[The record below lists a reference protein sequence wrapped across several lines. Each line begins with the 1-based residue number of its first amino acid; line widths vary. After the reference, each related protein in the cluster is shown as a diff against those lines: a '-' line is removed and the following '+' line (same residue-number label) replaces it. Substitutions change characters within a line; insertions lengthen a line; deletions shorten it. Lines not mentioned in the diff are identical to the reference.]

1 MDIPKQRPQIDILEV
16 FREEKSQEHGF
27 LRVSAPMVRYSKLE
41 FRRLLRKHG
50 VKLCFTPMIIADS
63 FNNSEKAR
71 QNEFTTT
78 ADDKP
83 LIAQFAAKDAS
94 EFATSAELIYP
105 YVDGIDLNCGC
116 PQSWAIAKGY
126 GCGLLKQPEL
136 VKDIIQ
142 TIRRRVNEKFSVSLK
157 IRLLQHESSNS
168 TIEFARQLEKCGAT
182 FLTLHGRTMWQKT
195 SDPLNVMAIRE
206 VKDSLGI
213 PLIANGNVKSWQTAC
228 ELYEQTR
235 ADGIM
240 AARGLLANPTL
251 FNPIYKDAN
260 KIPPLDCIQDWLN
273 IAAEAGDNLQFL
285 CFHHHLT
292 FMWGCNLKRK
302 LRLEFNTFTKK
313 QQILDFFYDHYNVKA
328 AAEYL
333 EKTLNYTECT
343 YTHYTPTVHT
353 RNEEDVTGTWNSN
366 SNGKFFNEFNQELET
381 EEDDCDLGSSFF
393 CRNVKTKKVFNT

>member
-1 MDIPKQRPQIDILEV
+1 MDLPKERPQRDILEI
-16 FREEKSQEHGF
+16 FKQEKSQEHGF

-78 ADDKP
+78 PDDEP
-83 LIAQFAAKDAS
+83 IIAQFAAKDS
-94 EFATSAELIYP
+94 TEFVNSALLIYP

-116 PQSWAIAKGY
+116 PQSWAISKGY
-126 GCGLLKQPEL
+126 GCGLLKQPEV

-142 TIRRRVNEKFSVSLK
+142 TIRRRINNNFSVSLK
-157 IRLLQHESSNS
+157 IRLLNHESSKT
-168 TIEFARQLEKCGAT
+168 TIDFARQLEMCGAT

-195 SDPLNVMAIRE
+195 SDPLNVAAIRDI
-206 VKDSLGI
+206 KQSLRI
-213 PLIANGNVKSWQTAC
+213 PLIANGNVKSWQSAC
-228 ELYEQTR
+228 ELYEQTQ

-251 FNPIYKDAN
+251 FNPKFKDIDE
-260 KIPPLDCIQDWLN
+260 IPPLDCIQDWFN

-292 FMWGCNLKRK
+292 FMWGGNLKRK
-302 LRLEFNTFTKK
+302 LRLEFNSYTKK
-313 QQILDFFYDHYNVKA
+313 QQIFDFFHDNYNIKPSVQFS
-328 AAEYL
+328 
-333 EKTLNYTECT
+333 LNPLKYNRCT
-343 YTHYTPTVHT
+343 YSHYTPIIDQYKSAEVSTD
-353 RNEEDVTGTWNSN
+353 NWNSN
-366 SNGKFFNEFNQELET
+366 TNGKFFNEFNQELVQDID
-381 EEDDCDLGSSFF
+381 EDCELGSSFF
-393 CRNVKTKKVFNT
+393 ADM

>member
-1 MDIPKQRPQIDILEV
+1 MDVQKQRPQIDILEV
-16 FREEKSQEHGF
+16 FREEKSQKHGF

-78 ADDKP
+78 SEDKP
-83 LIAQFAAKDAS
+83 LIAQFAAKDAI
-94 EFATSAELIYP
+94 EFSNSSQLIYP

-142 TIRRRVNEKFSVSLK
+142 TIRRRVNENFSVSLK
-157 IRLLQHESSNS
+157 IRLLSHESSNS
-168 TIEFARQLEKCGAT
+168 TIEFARQLEMCGAT
-182 FLTLHGRTMWQKT
+182 FLSLHGRTMWQKT
-195 SDPLNVMAIRE
+195 SDPLNVAAIRE
-206 VKDSLGI
+206 VKDSLRI

-240 AARGLLANPTL
+240 AARGVLANPVL
-251 FNPIYKDAN
+251 FNPEYKNDSTTA
-260 KIPPLDCIQDWLN
+260 PLDCIQDWLN

-313 QQILDFFYDHYNVKA
+313 QQILDFFYDNYNVKA
-328 AAEYL
+328 SSEFL
-333 EKTLNYTECT
+333 SNPLNYTNCN
-343 YTHYTPTVHT
+343 YTHYMPEIAEP
-353 RNEEDVTGTWNSN
+353 NLEEVDGTWNSN
-366 SNGKFFNEFNQELET
+366 TNGKFFNEFKQEMDGSDD
-381 EEDDCDLGSSFF
+381 DDCDLGSSFF
-393 CRNVKTKKVFNT
+393 AEM

>member
-16 FREEKSQEHGF
+16 FREEKAQEHGF
-27 LRVSAPMVRYSKLE
+27 LRVSAPMVRYSKLG

-71 QNEFTTT
+71 QNEFTTE
-78 ADDKP
+78 AEDKP
-83 LIAQFAAKDAS
+83 LIAQFAAKNAQ

-142 TIRRRVNEKFSVSLK
+142 TIRRRINENFSVSLK
-157 IRLLQHESSNS
+157 IRLLSHESSQS
-168 TIEFARQLEKCGAT
+168 TIEFARQLEMCGAT

-195 SDPLNVMAIRE
+195 SEPLNITAIRE
-206 VKDSLGI
+206 VKDSLRI

-251 FNPIYKDAN
+251 FNPKYKDTD
-260 KIPPLDCIQDWLN
+260 ITPPLDCIQDWLN

-292 FMWGCNLKRK
+292 FMWGANLKRK
-302 LRLEFNTFTKK
+302 LRLEFNGLSKK
-313 QQILDFFYDHYNVKA
+313 QQILDFFYDNYNVKP
-328 AAEYL
+328 EP
-333 EKTLNYTECT
+333 EFVNNPLNYTECT
-343 YTHYTPTVHT
+343 YTHYTPEVVKCTED
-353 RNEEDVTGTWNSN
+353 EEFNGVWNSN
-366 SNGKFFNEFNQELET
+366 SNGKFFNEFKQELDES
-381 EEDDCDLGSSFF
+381 EEDCDLGSSFF
-393 CRNVKTKKVFNT
+393 AEM

>member
-1 MDIPKQRPQIDILEV
+1 MDIPKQRSQINILEV
-16 FREEKSQEHGF
+16 FRQEKLQKHGF
-27 LRVSAPMVRYSKLE
+27 LTVSAPMVRYSKLE

-78 ADDKP
+78 PEDKP
-83 LIAQFAAKDAS
+83 LIAQFAAKDS
-94 EFATSAELIYP
+94 MEFCQAAELIYP

-116 PQSWAIAKGY
+116 PQSWAINKGY

-142 TIRRRVNEKFSVSLK
+142 TIRRRVNENFSVSLK
-157 IRLLQHESSNS
+157 IRLLNHESSQT
-168 TIEFARQLEKCGAT
+168 TIEFARQLEMCGAT
-182 FLTLHGRTMWQKT
+182 FLSLHGRTMWQKT
-195 SDPLNVMAIRE
+195 SDPLNVEAIRE
-206 VKDSLGI
+206 VKQSLSI

-228 ELYEQTR
+228 ELYEQTK

-251 FNPIYKDAN
+251 FNSSYPHTSTSA
-260 KIPPLDCIQDWLN
+260 PLDCVQDWLN

-313 QQILDFFYDHYNVKA
+313 QQILDFFYDNYNVKP
-328 AAEYL
+328 AAEFL
-333 EKTLNYTECT
+333 NNPLNYTDCT
-343 YTHYTPTVHT
+343 YTHTNNSQELTT
-353 RNEEDVTGTWNSN
+353 ESWNSN
-366 SNGKFFNEFNQELET
+366 TNGKFFNEFQQELDGEA
-381 EEDDCDLGSSFF
+381 EQDDCDLGSSFF
-393 CRNVKTKKVFNT
+393 AEI